1 MLTIIE
7 YIGNSAG
14 SRAIVSRGRRR
25 RRRAL
30 PPPAR
35 VDLEPV
41 PVVSLAVSLDSLGMS
56 DVELDGDVA
65 ALLREFPALAREANG
80 RVRCTLTGHVMT
92 AKPEVVRPYVEG
104 KKFAAALA
112 KDKELAG
119 LKEFEPHI
127 VRSKYHPGKLFCR
140 ITGRYL
146 QAKESA
152 VVQHSSGRRF
162 ERGVEMLTRGDAP
175 GAKKKLLV
183 ERPPEEVEEEKKEKL
198 EKERAKAEEAR
209 EAKAKARE
217 AKAKARVPATGP
229 RDASDGAA
237 SADDPA
243 KAAAR
248 ERLRVNGGFSE
259 ELGCWVPPAH
269 IIDSDKDED
278 EDSDSDEDEDDSDA
292 DSSEGDSDSSD
303 SGEEGASSEDD
314 VLMPSV
320 RAPNFAKIM
329 AKVKRSGAKPGVVT
343 ARAPR
348 GVVEREPKAETGAG
362 GGGGGGGGPRGGEE
376 DDAFDWGGD
385 ARGGG
390 QKRSAGK
397 ARGPARAKR
406 GKIA

>member
-1 MLTIIE
+1 
-7 YIGNSAG
+7 
-14 SRAIVSRGRRR
+14 
-25 RRRAL
+25 
-30 PPPAR
+30 
-35 VDLEPV
+35 
-41 PVVSLAVSLDSLGMS
+41 MS

-198 EKERAKAEEAR
+198 EKERAKAAEAR

-269 IIDSDKDED
+269 IIDSDED

-292 DSSEGDSDSSD
+292 DSSGRLRLVRLGEG
-303 SGEEGASSEDD
+303 G
-314 VLMPSV
+314 VLRGR
-320 RAPNFAKIM
+320 RADAERSRAELRENYGQ
-329 AKVKRSGAKPGVVT
+329 VKRSGAKPGVVT
-343 ARAPR
+343 ARAREGSSSASRRPR
-348 GVVEREPKAETGAG
+348 RAG
-362 GGGGGGGGPRGGEE
+362 GGGGGGGGRGEE

-397 ARGPARAKR
+397 ARAAPRGEAREDRVSERRRKPR
-406 GKIA
+406 R